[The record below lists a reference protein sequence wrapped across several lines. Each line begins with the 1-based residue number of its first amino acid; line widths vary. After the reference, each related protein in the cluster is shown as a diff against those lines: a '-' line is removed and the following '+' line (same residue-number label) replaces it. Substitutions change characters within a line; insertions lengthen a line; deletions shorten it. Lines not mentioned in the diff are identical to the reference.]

1 MTEEQSEDLI
11 VRVTELQRHM
21 NAQPRQ
27 VYYVKVRDLVRNV
40 ER

>member
-1 MTEEQSEDLI
+1 MTEEQSKEQI

-27 VYYVKVRDLVRNV
+27 VYYVKVRDLVGNT
-40 ER
+40 EC